1 MTGIGR
7 LSLRLRKDSRGATIV
22 EMAFVTPLLVLVL
35 LGLMD
40 LGYHSYLASVLEG
53 TVQKAARRATI
64 GNQSEAQIDQYV
76 RSQLTQFSRNATIT
90 INKTNYYQFSGIGKS
105 EKLTLDA
112 NSNGSWDS
120 GDCYE
125 DLNNDGTW
133 QAVAGRSG
141 LGGSDDIVYYKVT
154 VDFPRLLPMTK
165 IMGWSNMSQ
174 ASATTIMRN
183 QPYGA
188 QVIPR
193 VRGGASQGGN
203 CP

>member
-1 MTGIGR
+1 MTGRGR
-7 LSLRLRKDSRGATIV
+7 LLRRLRRDERGATMV
-22 EMAFVTPLLVLVL
+22 EMAFVTPVLVMVL
-35 LGLMD
+35 LALTD
-40 LGYHSYLASVLEG
+40 LGYNSYLGSVVEG

-64 GNQSEAQIDQYV
+64 GNQTEAQIDQYV
-76 RSQLTQFSRNATIT
+76 RDQLTQFSKNATVT
-90 INKTNYYQFSGIGKS
+90 IAKTNYYQFSGIGKS

-112 NSNGSWDS
+112 NSNGSWET

-125 DLNNDGTW
+125 DLNNSGTW
-133 QAVAGRSG
+133 EAVAGRSG

-154 VDFPRLLPMTK
+154 VDFPRLLPLTK

-174 ASATTIMRN
+174 ISATTIMRN

-188 QVIPR
+188 QSVPT